1 MITVERS
8 ALVSYPVER
17 MYGLVEDIESYP
29 AFLPWCSGTEV
40 HERDNHSTVATIH
53 VDYRGLRQQF
63 TTENIKEPG
72 ESIAMRLVRGPF
84 KHLEGAWSFTPL
96 SPEAS
101 KVQLRLS
108 YKLANPLLERL
119 GGPVFNYIAN
129 TFVDAFVRRADSLYA
144 AEASKA

>member
-1 MITVERS
+1 
-8 ALVSYPVER
+8 

-29 AFLPWCSGTEV
+29 LFLPWCSGTEV
-40 HERDNHSTVATIH
+40 HQRDECSTVATIH

-63 TTENIKEPG
+63 TTENTKQPG
-72 ESIAMRLVRGPF
+72 VSIAMRLVRGPF
-84 KHLEGAWSFTPL
+84 KQLEGVWSFTSL

-129 TFVDAFVRRADSLYA
+129 TFVDAFVHRADSLHA
-144 AEASKA
+144 AEPAKT